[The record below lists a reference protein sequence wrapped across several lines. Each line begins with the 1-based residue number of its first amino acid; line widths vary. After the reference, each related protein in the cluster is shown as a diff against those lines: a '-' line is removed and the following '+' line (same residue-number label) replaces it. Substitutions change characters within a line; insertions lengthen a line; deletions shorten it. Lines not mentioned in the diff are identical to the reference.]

1 MRGKTWPGTRYP
13 TSSQRAATTSRP
25 DSYSQSARPFETT
38 NKVPECDFCVGSLER
53 FDTLMELEGK
63 KVLVIGAG
71 RSGVAASRFMA
82 ARGALVVLN
91 DRKEFIDWSND
102 ALALKGEGVV
112 KLLAGEAPSWLLD
125 QIELVVL
132 SPGVP
137 ASSIPVRYADRAGAH
152 VIGEVE
158 LAWRFLKG
166 RVVGITGTNG
176 KTTTTTLVGELL
188 KDAGVPVQ
196 VGGNIGTP
204 LVSLVESSRE
214 DGWTVVELS
223 SYQLE
228 TIHEFHPTVALVLNL
243 MPDHMDRYATIAD
256 YGAAKHRIFRNQTV
270 GDVAILNADDATVA
284 SWARGLEAHVV
295 LFSTERELEE
305 GLFLRGRDLVARTRD
320 GERVLLTR
328 DEMQLKGLHNVQNTL
343 AALAA
348 GLACGASPDSMRET
362 IRRFAP
368 VEHRL
373 ERVAEVG
380 GVTFY
385 NDSKATNVDAAVKA
399 VEALADEPGRLV
411 LILGGRGKNAPYAP
425 LAPLLERKG
434 RALVTLGEDAER
446 IESELKSFATT
457 ERASD
462 MPDAVRRAFELA
474 EPGDTVLLAPACA
487 SFDMFTSYEH
497 RGRVFKEEVER
508 LRIADCGLRN
518 EDTSAAQIRNPQSA
532 IRN

>member
-1 MRGKTWPGTRYP
+1 
-13 TSSQRAATTSRP
+13 
-25 DSYSQSARPFETT
+25 
-38 NKVPECDFCVGSLER
+38 
-53 FDTLMELEGK
+53 MELDGK

-71 RSGVAASRFMA
+71 RSGVASARFLA

-91 DRKEFIDWSND
+91 DRKEFIDWPNE
-102 ALALKGEGVV
+102 ALALRGEGVV
-112 KLLAGEAPSWLLD
+112 KLLAGDVPSWLLD
-125 QIELVVL
+125 QIELVVV

-137 ASSIPVRYADRAGAH
+137 TKSIPVRYAERAGAE

-158 LAWRFLKG
+158 LAWRFLRG

-176 KTTTTTLVGELL
+176 KTTTTALVGELL
-188 KDAGVPVQ
+188 RGAGLPVQ

-214 DGWTVVELS
+214 DGWTVAELS

-228 TIHEFHPTVALVLNL
+228 TVKEFRPTVAVVLNL
-243 MPDHMDRYATIAD
+243 MPDHMDRYETFAD
-256 YGAAKHRIFRNQTV
+256 YGAAKHRIFRNQTS
-270 GDVAILNADDATVA
+270 GDAAILNADDPVVS
-284 SWARGLEAHVV
+284 SWAAGLEAHVTM
-295 LFSTERELEE
+295 FSTARELDE
-305 GLFLRGRDLVARTRD
+305 GLFLRGRELVARTWS

-328 DEMQLKGLHNVQNTL
+328 DEMQLKGVHNVQNVL

-348 GLACGASPDSMRET
+348 GLACGAGPESMRET
-362 IRRFAP
+362 VRRFAP

-399 VEALADEPGRLV
+399 VEALSDEPGRIV

-425 LAPLLERKG
+425 LAPLVQKKA
-434 RALVTLGEDAER
+434 RALVLVGEDAGR
-446 IESELKSFATT
+446 IEEELKEFAPTV
-457 ERASD
+457 RAPD
-462 MPDAVRRAFELA
+462 MADAVRRAYGEA
-474 EPGDTVLLAPACA
+474 EPGDAVLLAPACA
-487 SFDMFTSYEH
+487 SFDMFTSFEH

-508 LRIADCGLRN
+508 LRKSGAGSQESEEKHALPSSC
-518 EDTSAAQIRNPQSA
+518 
-532 IRN
+532 

>member
-1 MRGKTWPGTRYP
+1 
-13 TSSQRAATTSRP
+13 
-25 DSYSQSARPFETT
+25 
-38 NKVPECDFCVGSLER
+38 
-53 FDTLMELEGK
+53 MELDGK

-71 RSGVAASRFMA
+71 RSGVASARFLA

-112 KLLAGEAPSWLLD
+112 KLLAGDVPSWLLD
-125 QIELVVL
+125 QIELVVV

-137 ASSIPVRYADRAGAH
+137 TKGIPVRYAERAGAE
-152 VIGEVE
+152 VIGEIE
-158 LAWRFLKG
+158 LAWRYLRG

-188 KDAGVPVQ
+188 KDAGLPVQ

-228 TIHEFHPTVALVLNL
+228 TIKEFRPTVAVVLNL
-243 MPDHMDRYATIAD
+243 MPDHMDRYETFED
-256 YGAAKHRIFRNQTV
+256 YGAAKHRIFRNQTS
-270 GDVAILNADDATVA
+270 GDAAILNADDPVVS
-284 SWARGLEAHVV
+284 SWASGLEAHVTM
-295 LFSTERELEE
+295 FSTARELDE
-305 GLFLRGRDLVARTRD
+305 GLFLRGRELVARTWS

-328 DEMQLKGLHNVQNTL
+328 DEMQLKGVHNVQNVL

-348 GLACGASPDSMRET
+348 GLACGAGPDSMRET
-362 IRRFAP
+362 VRRFAP

-399 VEALADEPGRLV
+399 VEALSEEPGRIV

-425 LAPLLERKG
+425 LAPLVERHA
-434 RALVTLGEDAER
+434 RALVTIGEDAER
-446 IESELKSFATT
+446 IESELKAHAPTLQC
-457 ERASD
+457 AAD
-462 MPDAVRRAFELA
+462 MADAVRKAYDAA

-487 SFDMFTSYEH
+487 SFDMFQSYEH

-508 LRIADCGLRN
+508 LRKSGVRSQESEEKHALPSSC
-518 EDTSAAQIRNPQSA
+518 
-532 IRN
+532 

>member
-1 MRGKTWPGTRYP
+1 
-13 TSSQRAATTSRP
+13 
-25 DSYSQSARPFETT
+25 
-38 NKVPECDFCVGSLER
+38 
-53 FDTLMELEGK
+53 MELDGK
-63 KVLVIGAG
+63 KVLVVGAG
-71 RSGVAASRFMA
+71 RSGVAASRFLA

-112 KLLAGEAPSWLLD
+112 KLLAGDVPSWLLD
-125 QIELVVL
+125 QVELVVL

-137 ASSIPVRYADRAGAH
+137 TKSIPARYAERAGAE
-152 VIGEVE
+152 VVGEVE
-158 LAWRFLKG
+158 LAWRFLRG

-176 KTTTTTLVGELL
+176 KTTTTALVGELL
-188 KDAGVPVQ
+188 KDAGVPTQ

-214 DGWTVVELS
+214 DGWSVVELS

-228 TIHEFHPTVALVLNL
+228 TIREFRPTVAIVLNL
-243 MPDHMDRYATIAD
+243 MPDHMDRYETLAD
-256 YGAAKHRIFRNQTV
+256 YGAAKHRIFRNQTG
-270 GDVAILNADDATVA
+270 GDVAILNADDPIVS
-284 SWARGLEAHVV
+284 SWASGLEAHVV
-295 LFSTERELEE
+295 MFSTGRELEE
-305 GLFLRGRDLVARTRD
+305 GLFLRGRELVARTWS
-320 GERVLLTR
+320 GERVLVTR

-348 GLACGASPDSMRET
+348 GLSCGASPDSMRESV
-362 IRRFAP
+362 RRFTP

-399 VEALADEPGRLV
+399 VEALSDEPGRIV

-425 LAPLLERKG
+425 LAPLVRRKA
-434 RALVTLGEDAER
+434 RALVLVNEDADR
-446 IESELKSFATT
+446 IEGELKNFAPVV
-457 ERASD
+457 RAAD
-462 MPDAVRRAFELA
+462 MPDAVRRAYRAA

-487 SFDMFTSYEH
+487 SFDMFTSFEH
-497 RGRVFKEEVER
+497 RGRAFKEEVNA
-508 LRIADCGLRN
+508 LRIADYGLRN
-518 EDTSAAQIRNPQSA
+518 EKAGAAQVRNPQSA

>member
-1 MRGKTWPGTRYP
+1 
-13 TSSQRAATTSRP
+13 
-25 DSYSQSARPFETT
+25 
-38 NKVPECDFCVGSLER
+38 
-53 FDTLMELEGK
+53 MELDGK

-71 RSGVAASRFMA
+71 RSGVAAARFLA

-91 DRKEFIDWSND
+91 DRKEFIDWSNE

-112 KLLAGEAPSWLLD
+112 KLLAGDVPSWLLD
-125 QIELVVL
+125 QIELVVV

-137 ASSIPVRYADRAGAH
+137 TKGIPVRYAERAGAE
-152 VIGEVE
+152 VVGEIE
-158 LAWRFLKG
+158 LAWRFLRG

-188 KDAGVPVQ
+188 KDAGLPVQ

-204 LVSLVESSRE
+204 LVSLVETSRE

-228 TIHEFHPTVALVLNL
+228 TVRTFRPTVALVLNL
-243 MPDHMDRYATIAD
+243 MPDHMDRYETLSD
-256 YGAAKHRIFRNQTV
+256 YGAAKHRIFRNQTSA
-270 GDVAILNADDATVA
+270 DVAILNADDPVVSTWA
-284 SWARGLEAHVV
+284 SGLEAHVT
-295 LFSTERELEE
+295 LFSTERELDE
-305 GLFLRGRDLVARTRD
+305 GLFLRGRELVARTWS

-328 DEMQLKGLHNVQNTL
+328 DEMRLKGVHNVQNVL

-348 GLACGASPDSMRET
+348 GLACGAGPDSMRAT
-362 IRRFAP
+362 VRRFAP

-399 VEALADEPGRLV
+399 VEALAEEPGRIV

-425 LAPLLERKG
+425 LAPLVEKKA
-434 RALVTLGEDAER
+434 RALVTLGEDAGR
-446 IESELKSFATT
+446 IEAELKEFAPA

-462 MPDAVRRAFELA
+462 MADAVRRAYRAA

-487 SFDMFTSYEH
+487 SFDMFQSYEQ
-497 RGRVFKEEVER
+497 RGRVFKDEVGKLKNSGVRSQESEEKPVP
-508 LRIADCGLRN
+508 
-518 EDTSAAQIRNPQSA
+518 SF
-532 IRN
+532 

>member
-1 MRGKTWPGTRYP
+1 
-13 TSSQRAATTSRP
+13 
-25 DSYSQSARPFETT
+25 
-38 NKVPECDFCVGSLER
+38 
-53 FDTLMELEGK
+53 MELDGK

-71 RSGVAASRFMA
+71 RSGVASARFLA

-91 DRKEFIDWSND
+91 DRKEFIDWPND

-112 KLLAGEAPSWLLD
+112 KLLAGDVPSWLLD
-125 QIELVVL
+125 QIELVVV

-137 ASSIPVRYADRAGAH
+137 SKSIPIRYAERAGAE
-152 VIGEVE
+152 VIGEIE
-158 LAWRFLKG
+158 LAWRFLRG

-188 KDAGVPVQ
+188 KDAGLPVQ

-204 LVSLVESSRE
+204 LVSLVDSSRE

-228 TIHEFHPTVALVLNL
+228 TVREFRPTVAVVLNL
-243 MPDHMDRYATIAD
+243 MPDHMDRYETFED
-256 YGAAKHRIFRNQTV
+256 YGAAKHRIFRNQTSA
-270 GDVAILNADDATVA
+270 DVAVLNADDPVVS
-284 SWARGLEAHVV
+284 SWASGLEAHVTR
-295 LFSTERELEE
+295 FSTGRELDE
-305 GLFLRGRDLVARTRD
+305 GLFLRGRDLVTRTWS
-320 GERVLLTR
+320 GERVLMSR
-328 DEMQLKGLHNVQNTL
+328 DEMQLKGVHNVQNVL

-348 GLACGASPDSMRET
+348 GLACGAGPDSMRET
-362 IRRFAP
+362 VRRFAP

-399 VEALADEPGRLV
+399 VEALSEEPGRIV

-425 LAPLLERKG
+425 LAPLVERHA

-446 IESELKSFATT
+446 IEAELKAFAPTS
-457 ERASD
+457 RAAD
-462 MPDAVRRAFELA
+462 MADAVRKAYAAA
-474 EPGDTVLLAPACA
+474 EPGDVVLLAPACA
-487 SFDMFTSYEH
+487 SFDMFQSFEH
-497 RGRVFKEEVER
+497 RGRVFKEEVR
-508 LRIADCGLRN
+508 SIQH
-518 EDTSAAQIRNPQSA
+518 SAVGGQPEEPAALNAKS
-532 IRN
+532 